1 MSGYSRF
8 DRHEVFEMNDTSFVL
23 DCIEHIDSWD
33 YDNGGHELANMLYG
47 LFDGYYYDEIHKYAY
62 EHLPEQMYEQLNKI
76 LKKVDA
82 TLVHFMK
89 I

>member
-1 MSGYSRF
+1 MSGYKRF
-8 DRHEVFEMNDTSFVL
+8 DRHEVFSMDDTSFVL
-23 DCIEHIDSWD
+23 DCINKTKWD
-33 YDNGGHELANMLYG
+33 KEDGAAELTNMLFG